1 MNRKWIA
8 VALVMILALGLVAC
22 GAKQPVAST
31 TEPATQ
37 PTSAPAGTAAEV
49 KISNFAFDP
58 SSLTVKVGTTVS
70 WTNQDSAPHTI
81 TSDAGD
87 WDSGQLSK
95 GQSFSYTFDQAG
107 TFAYHCSVHPSM
119 TGTIVVTQ

>member
-1 MNRKWIA
+1 MNRTWIA
-8 VALVMILALGLVAC
+8 IALVMILALGLVAC
-22 GAKQPVAST
+22 GAKQPAAST
-31 TEPATQ
+31 TEPGAQ

-58 SSLTVKVGTTVS
+58 SSLTVKVGTTVT

-87 WDSGQLSK
+87 WDSGQLSN
-95 GQSFSYTFDQAG
+95 GQSFSHTFDQAG

>member
-8 VALVMILALGLVAC
+8 VALVTILALGLVAC
-22 GAKQPVAST
+22 GAKPSVAPT
-31 TEPATQ
+31 TEPAAQ
-37 PTSAPAGTAAEV
+37 PTSAPGGAAEV
-49 KISNFAFDP
+49 EITNFAFDP
-58 SSLTVKVGTTVS
+58 PSLTVKAGTTVT

-95 GQSFSYTFDQAG
+95 GQSFSHTFDQAG
-107 TFAYHCSVHPSM
+107 TLAYHCSVHPSM